1 MIVVDTNAI
10 VHLLLGGARTAEI
23 RRVFRNEP
31 EWAAPFVWRSE
42 FRNVLATLVRGGT
55 LTLPD
60 ALEAMARAEV
70 LVHGREF
77 VVDSGP
83 VLRLA
88 AESGC
93 SAYDCEFVALAR
105 DLRVRLVTSDRDLLT
120 AFPEE
125 AVPPGRF
132 S

>member
-1 MIVVDTNAI
+1 M
-10 VHLLLGGARTAEI
+10 
-23 RRVFRNEP
+23 
-31 EWAAPFVWRSE
+31 
-42 FRNVLATLVRGGT
+42 
-55 LTLPD
+55 TLPD

-93 SAYDCEFVALAR
+93 SAYDCEFVELAR
-105 DLRVRLVTSDRDLLT
+105 ELRVRLGTSDRELLP
-120 AFPEE
+120 AFPQV